1 MAMVVKNNM
10 SAKNTLNQLN
20 RNEKALSKDLKKVA
34 SGLKINDAA
43 DDASGLSIT
52 EKMDVRLRSL
62 EQDNQNV
69 QNGNS
74 MLKVA
79 EGAMTSTV
87 DILKTMKEKVINAA
101 NDTNSDADR
110 AIIQKEIDQAIDQI
124 DEKCQCQL

>member
-20 RNEKALSKDLKKVA
+20 RNEKAASKNLKKLA
-34 SGLKINDAA
+34 SGMKINGAD
-43 DDASGLSIT
+43 DDASGLSIS

-69 QNGNS
+69 QNGSS

-79 EGAMTSTV
+79 EGAMASTV
-87 DILKTMKEKVINAA
+87 DILKTM
-101 NDTNSDADR
+101 
-110 AIIQKEIDQAIDQI
+110 
-124 DEKCQCQL
+124 